1 MPQFYKWQRELR
13 YLKTP
18 TLIVFCRIF
27 WTFLHFRTMIDT
39 EVNRKAM
46 PDEDH
51 SKWLPPE
58 KIGELLRQWSD
69 GENRPENGSFAKLNF
84 SKGAIVPEFV

>member
-1 MPQFYKWQRELR
+1 M
-13 YLKTP
+13 
-18 TLIVFCRIF
+18 LIAYCRIF
-27 WTFLHFRTMIDT
+27 FSFNFIRTMIDT
-39 EVNRKAM
+39 PANRNAM

-58 KIGELLRQWSD
+58 KIGDLLRSWSD

>member
-1 MPQFYKWQRELR
+1 MSIAY
-13 YLKTP
+13 
-18 TLIVFCRIF
+18 CRIF
-27 WTFLHFRTMIDT
+27 LSFNFIRTMIDT
-39 EVNRKAM
+39 PSNRNAM

-58 KIGELLRQWSD
+58 SIGNLLRQWSD

-84 SKGAIVPEFV
+84 TKGAIVPEFV